1 MIFFQKKTNKK
12 DKIKKFLD
20 EIYSLPP
27 KKNYP
32 TNKMLCNHIDQI
44 WSSDLLDLSD
54 YGISNNKGFRFFSV
68 VIDNFSKYAWCLPSK
83 KKYAQRMNHQFSNII
98 TTTKRK
104 HKKVEADRGREFD
117 NNIFH
122 IFLKFNN
129 IHHYSRYSDK
139 TFNSRKV

>member
-1 MIFFQKKTNKK
+1 MNRIDFFSEKKINNK
-12 DKIKKFLD
+12 DKIKKFLV
-20 EIYSLPP
+20 EIYSPPP

-32 TNKMLCNHIDQI
+32 TNKIVYNHIDQI

-54 YGISNNKGFRFFSV
+54 YGISNNKGFRYFSV
-68 VIDNFSKYAWCLPSK
+68 VIDIFSNHAWCLRSK
-83 KKYAQRMNHQFSNII
+83 KKYAQTINAQFSNII

-104 HKKVEADRGREFD
+104 PKKVEADRGREFD

-122 IFLKFNN
+122 ILLKFNN

-139 TFNSRKV
+139 DLQ